1 MQHRSQTKAAQMP
14 DQSSEFFTSICRN
27 MPQVGIMF
35 VRYRDMTTEIVLHE
49 DNDLR
54 IVQRS
59 VLGRCVLSFHG
70 PITFKARRP
79 FQEAIAKL
87 RTQGFRSLVLHLTQ
101 VTFVD
106 SAALALITL
115 TWRDWKKASLVVVIA
130 HPSPQVK
137 ELLHLSNI
145 HKLVPIFGSL
155 QEAITSIPVHD
166 PPATGS

>member
-1 MQHRSQTKAAQMP
+1 MVKVDTLFS
-14 DQSSEFFTSICRN
+14 
-27 MPQVGIMF
+27 
-35 VRYRDMTTEIVLHE
+35 RYSKMATDVLLHE
-49 DNDLR
+49 DDELR

-79 FQEAIAKL
+79 FQEAVAKI
-87 RTQGFRSLVLHLTQ
+87 RTQGFRSLILHLTE
-101 VTFVD
+101 VSFVD

-155 QEAITSIPVHD
+155 QEAITSIPVGD
-166 PPATGS
+166 PPSTA